1 MVNPGLLKLGGVV
14 LAVLI
19 VGATGVVVYQDRQS
33 QADYQAWAR
42 AENQKVFD
50 ASTKQRLT
58 EQQLR
63 TLGRQLNDSF
73 YQRLEDHLPVRVLVV
88 GDAYGAGMGASSAAR
103 SWAQLLKTELAAK
116 YGVTVELTN
125 VSLSAQNGGFAA
137 WTALHQQADGA
148 GSAMLAERIAAGTAT
163 VSEEGEISAEGWDS
177 KEVHAFREKEYDLA
191 IVSLGMTDDPT
202 QFGTWYEA
210 VLRGL
215 REKYRQCSVISLL
228 SNQAMTNPS
237 HGYADENADALYEI
251 SDRYHA
257 DVLNVG
263 MEMLDPEAAAQGA
276 TTSELAEAFGAKAQ
290 DTAGAG
296 DAAAEG
302 GAVTEAA
309 ENAAGDTA
317 ENQDTLQNQL
327 EAAQAMVQ
335 KYTKDGLYLSDA
347 GQKFL
352 ADTLSDFIGKKVADA
367 QGYAAGEITLLSP
380 EVEAL
385 DEFHYV
391 PVTELNRVNDYTYVL
406 GKNQMR
412 RAEAND
418 GSDMDATYS
427 GDAAIE
433 GSAAAGAGAGGL
445 TDAGK
450 TAGSTDTVKA
460 GSIVRHSEHQEG
472 DFFRGIVGVDYAL
485 VSGGNDL
492 YLATGD
498 GTHPFGRL
506 TVANPYS
513 SAMRSVAPVNDAFSA
528 DRDGNLIL
536 SFGTKAQAD
545 GLKGVVF
552 GGDLPLPETLD
563 QFKTVAY
570 VGPTDADGKPLPLD
584 DDGRVVEGGDTET
597 EDAVTKGQKGVQETR
612 AQKPTATKT
621 QAQETLQPEAKMQET
636 QRPETTTSEHNTV
649 TSAGSDDAGKR
660 VAESSSAAKAQSE
673 AKVAEA
679 SPTEGTSAS
688 SDQGTGNTSVPEAE
702 TAVTTAPRETEEGR
716 RVLTEEERLAI
727 LERVKSSEAAN
738 PTGTEG

>member
-14 LAVLI
+14 LTVLV
-19 VGATGVVVYQDRQS
+19 VGAAGVVVYQYRKS

-50 ASTKQRLT
+50 ASMKQRLT

-63 TLGRQLNDSF
+63 TLGKQLNDSF
-73 YQRLEDHLPVRVLVV
+73 YQRLQDHLSVRLLVV
-88 GDAYGAGMGASSAAR
+88 GDAYGAGIGASSTAR
-103 SWAQLLKTELAAK
+103 SWAQILKTELAAK

-163 VSEEGEISAEGWDS
+163 VSEDGEISAEGWDS

-191 IVSLGMTDDPT
+191 IVSLGMADDPT

-228 SNQAMTNPS
+228 SNQAMTSPS
-237 HGYADENADALYEI
+237 LGYADENADALCEI

-257 DVLNVG
+257 DILNVG

-276 TTSELAEAFGAKAQ
+276 TTSELTEAFGAKAQ

-296 DAAAEG
+296 DAA
-302 GAVTEAA
+302 
-309 ENAAGDTA
+309 
-317 ENQDTLQNQL
+317 ENQDTIWSQL
-327 EAAQAMVQ
+327 ETAQATVQ

-391 PVTELNRVNDYTYVL
+391 PVAELNRVNDYTYVL

-412 RAEAND
+412 RAEDEMSAA
-418 GSDMDATYS
+418 DATEAMKA
-427 GDAAIE
+427 GRDAA
-433 GSAAAGAGAGGL
+433 GTTAATKARSAGGGE
-445 TDAGK
+445 TWANGF
-450 TAGSTDTVKA
+450 AKA
-460 GSIVRHSEHQEG
+460 RSIVRHSEHQDG

-485 VSGGNDL
+485 VSGDNDL

-506 TVANPYS
+506 TVNNPYAS
-513 SAMRSVAPVNDAFSA
+513 SMRSVAPVNDMFSA
-528 DRDGNLIL
+528 DRDGNLLL

-563 QFKTVAY
+563 QFKAVAY
-570 VGPTDADGKPLPLD
+570 VGPTDADGTPLPLD
-584 DDGRVVEGGDTET
+584 ANGRVVDGGNTET
-597 EDAVTKGQKGVQETR
+597 GRATEKTTAAGDHTDATTAANEKDRPGKMQTTTGEN
-612 AQKPTATKT
+612 PLSATKAT
-621 QAQETLQPEAKMQET
+621 
-636 QRPETTTSEHNTV
+636 
-649 TSAGSDDAGKR
+649 AGTGNSG
-660 VAESSSAAKAQSE
+660 E
-673 AKVAEA
+673 
-679 SPTEGTSAS
+679 TSAS
-688 SDQGTGNTSVPEAE
+688 SEGTAASSGNQEQAHSPAPGSE
-702 TAVTTAPRETEEGR
+702 TAASDSPRETAEGR
-716 RVLTEEERLAI
+716 HVLTEEERLAI

-738 PTGTEG
+738 PEG